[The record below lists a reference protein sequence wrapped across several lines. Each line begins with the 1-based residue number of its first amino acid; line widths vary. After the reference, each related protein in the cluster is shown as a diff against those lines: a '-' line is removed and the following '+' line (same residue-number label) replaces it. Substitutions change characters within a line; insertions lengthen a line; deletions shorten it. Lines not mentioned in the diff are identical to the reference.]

1 MTAPQTTFT
10 RPIVPTARRTPA
22 ASPSPRAFRPST
34 DEKPATGLIFNIQK
48 FSTNDGPGIRTTVFF
63 KGCPLHCP
71 WCANPESIN
80 PRIETLTDPSTG
92 KTTTEGRHYTI
103 DEVAD
108 ICEQDR
114 DFYEESGG
122 GVTLSGGEALMQHR
136 FSIPLLRELKR
147 RGIATA
153 METTGHVAPP
163 IFNKALE
170 ELDYLLIDVKHHDRE
185 AHKRWVG
192 GYNDLPLKNLA
203 SAVERGMEICVRIP
217 VIPGVNNTLEDA
229 RAFSILLR
237 SMQIGA
243 VQLLP
248 FHQFGERKYEMLGR
262 SYAMAGVPA
271 LHEEDLADYRQ
282 IFLDNGIHA
291 YF

>member
-1 MTAPQTTFT
+1 MTNPLKTT
-10 RPIVPTARRTPA
+10 PTSNA
-22 ASPSPRAFRPST
+22 ATAFRPCT
-34 DEKPATGLIFNIQK
+34 DRKDNTGLIFNIQK

-71 WCANPESIN
+71 WCANPESIS
-80 PRIETLTDPSTG
+80 PRVETLTDPRTG
-92 KTTTEGRHYTI
+92 EITTEGKYYTI
-103 DEVAD
+103 NEVAD

-147 RGIATA
+147 RGIDTA

-163 IFNKALE
+163 IFNRALD
-170 ELDYLLIDVKHHDRE
+170 ELDYLLIDVKHHDRD

-192 GYNDLPLKNLA
+192 GYNDLPLRNLA
-203 SAVERGMEICVRIP
+203 SAVERRMEICVRIP
-217 VIPGVNNTLEDA
+217 VIPGVNNTLKDA
-229 RAFSILLR
+229 RAFSNLLR
-237 SMQIGA
+237 SMQISA

-262 SYAMAGVPA
+262 TYAMSGVDA
-271 LHEEDLADYRQ
+271 LHEEDLLDYRQ
-282 IFLDNGIHA
+282 IFLDNDVRA